1 MPEHVRLWVFQST
14 QRIDGD
20 EGLEASLVG
29 YLNTRYDV
37 DDKAQFWMLYL
48 DSSDHEFGSAS

>member
-1 MPEHVRLWVFQST
+1 MGISEYGEA
-14 QRIDGD
+14 IDGD